1 MRLVHYRIYDETD
14 RHILASG
21 IPTQEQA
28 QEVLH
33 FLQLEYPGNTLVIEN
48 YETQTVRPG
57 FGRDPDLH

>member
-1 MRLVHYRIYDETD
+1 MKLVHYRIYDETD

-21 IPTQEQA
+21 IPNPEQA
-28 QEVLH
+28 AEVLH
-33 FLQLEYPGNTLVIEN
+33 FLQLEYPGNTLTIET